1 MLSTYKC
8 VNFRI
13 RTHNSRYDNG
23 VPRIRHGYDTQD
35 TTRIRHTGYDIDTTH
50 TCEKAATD
58 GGFFTGVAEKKKRK
72 GKKGKGGEK
81 GDLSGFSPIFRDVLL
96 FKKKKFF
103 LESPCVT
110 RFLEIFF

>member
-50 TCEKAATD
+50 TCEKAASP

-72 GKKGKGGEK
+72 GKERERRRKGG
-81 GDLSGFSPIFRDVLL
+81 FIRIFANFPGCLINYSKYIY
-96 FKKKKFF
+96 F
-103 LESPCVT
+103 
-110 RFLEIFF
+110 